1 MKKPV
6 LCFSIAIGGALAML
20 LPVGGFDLRAM
31 PGSGTRVVPI
41 DLSTFSEAPPGHP
54 LDLLFIHHSTGGQW
68 LADPGPGEE
77 LVPRT
82 CIYKTHPNGGGLRK
96 ALEEQGY
103 TVNEAGYRSQIGQ
116 DTDTIHW
123 PPKFRDQMEQILTC
137 QRQDTPLPGERRNRI
152 VMFKSCYPN
161 NWFLSPGTPPGRAD
175 GPERIERKLSRS
187 RSTTVA
193 NAKAAYSALLGYFK
207 QHPDVLFVCVTIP
220 PLAPKIEPEP
230 LWKAAARR
238 ILGKQRSVHSGRL
251 AREFNNWLK
260 ARDGWLKD
268 YPHPNVVVFD
278 YYDILTREGESDWS
292 KYPTGD
298 GSDSHPSSEG
308 QRIATAKFI
317 PFLNRA
323 VRRAGLVEALAQAEN
338 RP

>member
-1 MKKPV
+1 
-6 LCFSIAIGGALAML
+6 ML
-20 LPVGGFDLRAM
+20 LPVGGVDLRAM
-31 PGSGTRVVPI
+31 RGSGTRVMPI
-41 DLSTFSEAPPGHP
+41 DLSKFSGARPDHS
-54 LDLLFIHHSTGGQW
+54 LDLLFIHHSTGGHW
-68 LADPGPGEE
+68 LADPGPEE
-77 LVPRT
+77 GVDPGMERPPRPA

-103 TVNEAGYRSQIGQ
+103 TVNEASYRSRIGQ
-116 DTDTIHW
+116 DTDIIHW

-137 QRQDTPLPGERRNRI
+137 QRQDTSLPSGRRNRI

-161 NWFLSPGTPPGRAD
+161 NWFVGPGTPPGRAD
-175 GPERIERKLSRS
+175 GPEK
-187 RSTTVA
+187 TVA
-193 NAKAAYSALLGYFK
+193 NAKAAYSVLLGYFE
-207 QHPDVLFVCVTIP
+207 QHPDVLFVCVTAP
-220 PLAPKIEPEP
+220 PLAPRIEPEP

-238 ILGKQRSVHSGRL
+238 ILGKPSPSLGEHSLHSGRL

-260 ARDGWLKD
+260 ARNGWLKD

-298 GSDSHPSSEG
+298 GFDSHPSSEG

-323 VRRAGLVEALAQAEN
+323 VRRAGLVELLTQTTD
-338 RP
+338 RPPA